1 MQWSSPFQQSSSTV
15 FLDVS
20 SSKGSLR
27 LLLYGPLV
35 FCRAQGHRGLGA
47 WGEEALNPA
56 SVPDSWTTVVITQD
70 KVRRGVPLGRQG
82 GGREAAPLSGIRH
95 SGPDESFSFLLW
107 KQRSKAQPWSRSQTR
122 FPGLRAAGQP
132 PASELDA
139 PLEGGVD
146 AAPGGSSC
154 CRAPSPTAS
163 PPSRGPAP

>member
-1 MQWSSPFQQSSSTV
+1 MFPPV
-15 FLDVS
+15 KEVS
-20 SSKGSLR
+20 GFRSV
-27 LLLYGPLV
+27 GPLV

-56 SVPDSWTTVVITQD
+56 SVPDSWTRVVITQD

-82 GGREAAPLSGIRH
+82 GGRETAPLSSIRH

-107 KQRSKAQPWSRSQTR
+107 KHRSKAQPWSRSQTW
-122 FPGLRAAGQP
+122 FPGLRP

-146 AAPGGSSC
+146 TAPGGSSC
-154 CRAPSPTAS
+154 CRALSTTAS